1 MDNEKYVVIDIIE
14 NRYRALY
21 YDKRDIVDFQLQ
33 ELREV
38 MKKSGEK
45 AMEWKFLGWF
55 SDIDSMLLKIA
66 RKPRL
71 DFDQKS
77 SIGLDEYLKK
87 LTNLINEL
95 KENEEYIRNQV
106 ED

>member
-1 MDNEKYVVIDIIE
+1 MDNEKYAIIDIIE

-21 YDKRDIVDFQLQ
+21 YNKRDIVDFQLQ

-38 MKKSGEK
+38 VKKSGEK
-45 AMEWKFLGWF
+45 NMEWKFVGWF
-55 SDIDSMLLKIA
+55 STVDSMLLRISQ
-66 RKPRL
+66 KPRL
-71 DFDQKS
+71 DFGQKN
-77 SIGLDEYLKK
+77 SIGLDEYLEK

-95 KENEEYIRNQV
+95 KENEEYIKNQV

>member
-21 YDKRDIVDFQLQ
+21 YNKRDIVDFQLQ

-38 MKKSGEK
+38 VKKSGEK
-45 AMEWKFLGWF
+45 TMEWKFLGWF

-77 SIGLDEYLKK
+77 SIGLDEYLEK

>member
-1 MDNEKYVVIDIIE
+1 MDNEKYVVINIME

-21 YDKRDIVDFQLQ
+21 YNKRDIVDFQLQ

-38 MKKSGEK
+38 TKKNGENV
-45 AMEWKFLGWF
+45 MEWKFLGWF

-71 DFDQKS
+71 DFGQKN
-77 SIGLDEYLKK
+77 SIGLDEYLEK

>member
-21 YDKRDIVDFQLQ
+21 YNKRDIVDFQLQ

-45 AMEWKFLGWF
+45 NMEWKFVGWF
-55 SDIDSMLLKIA
+55 STVDSMLLRISQ
-66 RKPRL
+66 KPRL
-71 DFDQKS
+71 DFGQKN
-77 SIGLDEYLKK
+77 SIGLDEYLEK

-95 KENEEYIRNQV
+95 KENEEYIKNQV

>member
-38 MKKSGEK
+38 MKKKEKK

>member
-1 MDNEKYVVIDIIE
+1 MDNEKYVVINMME

-21 YDKRDIVDFQLQ
+21 YNKRDIVDFQLQ

-38 MKKSGEK
+38 TKKNGENV
-45 AMEWKFLGWF
+45 MEWKFVGWF
-55 SDIDSMLLKIA
+55 STVDSMLLRISQ
-66 RKPRL
+66 KPRL
-71 DFDQKS
+71 DFGQKS
-77 SIGLDEYLKK
+77 SIGLDEYLEK
-87 LTNLINEL
+87 LTNLIKEL

>member
-21 YDKRDIVDFQLQ
+21 YNKRDIVDFQLQ

-45 AMEWKFLGWF
+45 TMEWKFVGWF
-55 SDIDSMLLKIA
+55 STVDSMLLRISQ
-66 RKPRL
+66 KPRL
-71 DFDQKS
+71 DFGENIS
-77 SIGLDEYLKK
+77 VGLDEYLEK

>member
-1 MDNEKYVVIDIIE
+1 MDNEKYVIIDIIE

-21 YDKRDIVDFQLQ
+21 YNKRDIVDFQLQ

-45 AMEWKFLGWF
+45 NMEWKFVGWF
-55 SDIDSMLLKIA
+55 STVDSMLLRISQ
-66 RKPRL
+66 KPRL
-71 DFDQKS
+71 DFGENS
-77 SIGLDEYLKK
+77 SVGLDEYLEK

-95 KENEEYIRNQV
+95 KENEEYIKNQV

>member
-1 MDNEKYVVIDIIE
+1 MDNEKYIVIDIME
-14 NRYRALY
+14 NKYRALY
-21 YDKRDIVDFQLQ
+21 YNKRDIVDFQLQ

-38 MKKSGEK
+38 SKKNGEK

-55 SDIDSMLLKIA
+55 STVDSMLLRISQ
-66 RKPRL
+66 KPRL
-71 DFDQKS
+71 DFGENS
-77 SIGLDEYLKK
+77 SIGLDEYLEK

>member
-1 MDNEKYVVIDIIE
+1 MDNEKYIVIDIME
-14 NRYRALY
+14 NKYRALY
-21 YDKRDIVDFQLQ
+21 YNKRDIVDFQLQ

-38 MKKSGEK
+38 TKKNGENV
-45 AMEWKFLGWF
+45 MEWKFLGWF
-55 SDIDSMLLKIA
+55 GDIDSMLLRIA
-66 RKPRL
+66 KKPRL

>member
-1 MDNEKYVVIDIIE
+1 MDNGKYVVINIME

-21 YDKRDIVDFQLQ
+21 YNKRDIVDFQLQ

-38 MKKSGEK
+38 TKKNGENV
-45 AMEWKFLGWF
+45 MEWKFLGWF
-55 SDIDSMLLKIA
+55 SDIDSILLKIA
-66 RKPRL
+66 KKPRL

-87 LTNLINEL
+87 LTNLIKEL
-95 KENEEYIRNQV
+95 KENEKYIRNQV

>member
-1 MDNEKYVVIDIIE
+1 MDNEKYIVIDIME
-14 NRYRALY
+14 DKYRALY
-21 YDKRDIVDFQLQ
+21 YNKRDIVDFQLQ

-38 MKKSGEK
+38 SKKNGEK

-55 SDIDSMLLKIA
+55 SDIDSILLKIA

-77 SIGLDEYLKK
+77 SIGLDEYLEK
-87 LTNLINEL
+87 LINLINEL

>member
-1 MDNEKYVVIDIIE
+1 MDNEKYVIIDIIE

-21 YDKRDIVDFQLQ
+21 YNKRDIVDFQLQ

-38 MKKSGEK
+38 VKKSGEK
-45 AMEWKFLGWF
+45 NMEWKFVGWF
-55 SDIDSMLLKIA
+55 STVDSMLLRISQ
-66 RKPRL
+66 KPRL
-71 DFDQKS
+71 DFGQKN
-77 SIGLDEYLKK
+77 SIGLDEYSEK

-95 KENEEYIRNQV
+95 KENEEYIKNQV